1 MRPMISLSNPVS
13 THTQCIQ
20 YHPWLESIPHPGAP
34 GRLALSRDG
43 EDTIDSFES
52 CILLDHIPHDE
63 YSTPTF
69 EDESTWHRSS
79 ITVFIVSR
87 KLSFVVT
94 YTLFILMFINFT
106 RCFPLLQP
114 DVKCE
119 RCHLQLI
126 TVMSDEGHGVPES
139 TSTLIMVLE
148 NYDRT
153 SVINSPG
160 VALKLRDL
168 YFGGNTAK
176 RDVLKFYRKRTSCS
190 CLKKMHLEARKDIQ
204 KMGGCR
210 LLPLSKAK
218 GTFHIVGMQQMRGC
232 SVLLARVSSR
242 RLAKSQGRRV

>member
-1 MRPMISLSNPVS
+1 
-13 THTQCIQ
+13 
-20 YHPWLESIPHPGAP
+20 
-34 GRLALSRDG
+34 
-43 EDTIDSFES
+43 
-52 CILLDHIPHDE
+52 
-63 YSTPTF
+63 
-69 EDESTWHRSS
+69 
-79 ITVFIVSR
+79 
-87 KLSFVVT
+87 
-94 YTLFILMFINFT
+94 MFINFT

-204 KMGGCR
+204 KMGGCYHCLKLKECST
-210 LLPLSKAK
+210 LLVCSRCGVVQYCSRECQVADWPNHKEGECDHFVCARKK
-218 GTFHIVGMQQMRGC
+218 GTME
-232 SVLLARVSSR
+232 S
-242 RLAKSQGRRV
+242 